1 MLPSISQIGRA
12 TEGLFVMED
21 WHNFGTHYDRTLMA
35 WHEQFAAAWPTLQD
49 RYNERFGRMWRY
61 YLLQSAGLF
70 RARGA
75 QLWQIVLS
83 RPGVSGGYTSVR

>member
-1 MLPSISQIGRA
+1 MLPSIGQIGRA

-21 WHNFGTHYDRTLMA
+21 WHNFGAHYDRTLMA
-35 WHEQFAAAWPTLQD
+35 WHERFAAAWPSLRN
-49 RYNERFGRMWRY
+49 RYDERFRRMWTY

-83 RPGVSGGYTSVR
+83 RRGVLGGYVSVR